1 MVDIKNV
8 IWKLQNRPVLWQGGR
23 IEKKTEQNYNIPKHT
38 ESGNNI
44 QILLDCNHR
53 KGVSTMNWIQGIQ
66 RAIDYV
72 EVNITEEIDYEETA
86 RQAYSS
92 PFHFQRVFGIL
103 CGMSLGDY
111 IRMRRIS
118 LAGEELSK
126 GNAKIID
133 IALKYGYDAPESF
146 SRAFTRFHG
155 ISPSEAKRGGKVK
168 IFTPLSVKLTLTG
181 GSKMDYRIEK
191 RDAFQVV
198 CKRKRVGKPQTAN
211 ATPDIT
217 AMWQEYGMDGT
228 VKKLIGCMPENPVM
242 KGLLGICFSSELNAK
257 QFPYGI
263 GVEYDGREID
273 DDLEVVTIPA
283 NTYAVFTSK
292 GKMPD
297 AFIKTYNRIVT
308 EFFPQSSQ
316 YEYAENVEFEVYSS
330 ADISDPNYHCEIWIA
345 VNEKK

>member
-1 MVDIKNV
+1 
-8 IWKLQNRPVLWQGGR
+8 
-23 IEKKTEQNYNIPKHT
+23 
-38 ESGNNI
+38 
-44 QILLDCNHR
+44 
-53 KGVSTMNWIQGIQ
+53 MNWIQGIQ

-72 EVNITEEIDYEETA
+72 EAHITEELDLEEAA

-103 CGMSLGDY
+103 CGFSLGDY
-111 IRMRRIS
+111 IRMRRLS

-126 GNAKIID
+126 GNIKIID
-133 IALKYGYDAPESF
+133 AALKYGYDTPESF

-155 ISPSEAKRGGKVK
+155 IAPSEAKHSGNIR

-181 GSKMDYRIEK
+181 GRKMDYRIEK
-191 RDAFQVV
+191 REAFQVV
-198 CKRKRVGKPQTAN
+198 CKRKQVGKPQSAN

-217 AMWQEYGMDGT
+217 AMWQEYGKDGT
-228 VKKLIGCMPENPVM
+228 MARLIGCIPDHPVM

-263 GVEYDGREID
+263 GVEYDGRPVD

-283 NTYAVFTSK
+283 HTYAVFTSK

-297 AFIKTYNRIVT
+297 AFIETYHRIVT
-308 EFFPQSSQ
+308 EFFPQSTQ

-330 ADISDPNYHCEIWIA
+330 QDISDPDYHCEIWIA
-345 VNEKK
+345 VNEKE

>member
-1 MVDIKNV
+1 
-8 IWKLQNRPVLWQGGR
+8 
-23 IEKKTEQNYNIPKHT
+23 
-38 ESGNNI
+38 
-44 QILLDCNHR
+44 
-53 KGVSTMNWIQGIQ
+53 
-66 RAIDYV
+66 
-72 EVNITEEIDYEETA
+72 
-86 RQAYSS
+86 
-92 PFHFQRVFGIL
+92 
-103 CGMSLGDY
+103 
-111 IRMRRIS
+111 MRRLS

-133 IALKYGYDAPESF
+133 IAMKYGYDTPESF

-155 ISPSEAKRGGKVK
+155 IAPSEAKHSGKVR

-198 CKRKRVGKPQTAN
+198 CKRKRVDKPQSAN

-217 AMWQEYGMDGT
+217 AMWQEYGANGT
-228 VKKLIGCMPENPVM
+228 MGRLIACMPENPVM
-242 KGLLGICFSSELNAK
+242 KGLLGICFSFELNAK

-263 GVEYDGREID
+263 GVEYDGRKVD
-273 DDLEVVTIPA
+273 DDLEIVTIPA

-297 AFIKTYNRIVT
+297 AFIETYHKIVT
-308 EFFPQSSQ
+308 EFFPQSAQ

-330 ADISDPNYHCEIWIA
+330 QDVSDPNYQCEIWIA
-345 VNEKK
+345 VNEKTE